1 MYHEIKTERLL
12 LRPLGLDDLNTAH
25 EYAGDEE
32 NTRYMM
38 RLPNATI
45 AETAEFLTRVSEEWA
60 RALPMFYEFAI
71 VTEGVHIGAISVYLD
86 DKRET
91 GELGWIL
98 NKKYQG
104 RGFATEAALAV
115 KDFARDVLRVKKLV
129 AQCDGENAPS
139 YRLMRRIGLKL
150 ESADGT
156 RFYAK
161 RNETASELT
170 YSCTFSEN

>member
-12 LRPLGLDDLNTAH
+12 LRPLGLGDLNTAH
-25 EYAGDEE
+25 GYAGDEE

-98 NKKYQG
+98 DKKYQG

-115 KDFARDVLRVKKLV
+115 KDFARDVLRVKKLT

-161 RNETASELT
+161 RNETARELT